1 MVESDRLELVVIG
14 ASAGGIESVSRL
26 LGSLGS
32 KFPLPIVVAQ
42 HLDPTHPSHLV
53 DVLARRS
60 ALPVQTLEAP
70 GSLEPGHVYVVPP
83 GNDAEISHG
92 GVTLAEHGRPGPT
105 PSIDRLLRSA
115 ADTYG
120 EGLIAV
126 ILSGAGTD
134 GADGAREVR
143 AQGGTVLIEDPAT
156 ASYPSMPAAVPP
168 SLVDGTASAEHMAGL
183 LERIAAEQA
192 ARGDDVHALTVILDR
207 VRERSGLDFSTYK
220 PATIHRRLRQRIAAT
235 ETDGLEGYA
244 RYLDE
249 HPDELARLVNS
260 FLIKVTE
267 FMRDPEL
274 FASLGEGILPELCER
289 ARKRGDELRIWSAG
303 CATGEEAYSIAI
315 LLADLLGEALD
326 TARVRIFAT
335 DIDAKAIAHAR
346 QGIYPA
352 TALASLSAERVE
364 KYFVRLPDDR
374 YQVKK
379 RLRSCVVF
387 GEHDLG
393 QRAPF
398 PRIDLV
404 LCRNVLIY
412 FTSEL
417 QRRVLQLFA
426 FALREGGYLVLGKA
440 ETVGPLAEFFTPDD
454 RFSKVYVR
462 RGGRAPIP
470 SLQPPQVLPRV
481 LPARMSARTPIP
493 PAPAPPAVAPP
504 RAPFEAVLTSFP
516 LGVVIIDRRYDILE
530 INLAARRLLAIHTPA
545 LGEDFVHLAHPVPH
559 RELLDLI
566 EGAFQSTSP
575 APLDV
580 RVDPPEA
587 GPPRYLQIACFPQ
600 HFEAGAPVTECAL
613 VLVTDVT
620 VPQSRIRELEHT
632 AAAES
637 AARAEIGSANA
648 ELQAAV
654 SRATGENKQL
664 AAAVEDL
671 RAARDRA
678 ESAKAESVATIE
690 RLGETNRRLTTANEE
705 LAATI
710 ERLRGANEELLVRA
724 EEAQA
729 AHEEVETLNEE
740 FQASNEELEALN
752 EELQATVE
760 ELTTTNSELEARY
773 RDNADLAR
781 TAQAEREKLAATLLG
796 IGDALVAVDASGR
809 PLFQNRAYEDT
820 LGDESALRDADG
832 RPLPPDR
839 TPAARAA
846 RCEAF
851 RTEITIGD
859 PSGPRRYFEAVG
871 NPIQG
876 PDGHAGGVVVM
887 RDITDRSIRVLQ
899 DRFLAMASHEL
910 RTPLVP
916 LMGYLDMLL
925 KLLDGA
931 DPRARRYASQ
941 ARQEVQRLE
950 GLVSDLVDV
959 VRLQT
964 GRLTLN
970 LEPVELRTVIARA
983 AQIAR
988 VSAGGTEI
996 REEAGSDVLV
1006 RGDAPRLEQVVINL
1020 LVNAVKH
1027 AAGTPRIDVRIRRGE
1042 DRPGYA
1048 DIVVEDYGAGIP
1060 AEALP
1065 HIFGSFYQ
1073 VEHKNRPSR
1082 GGMGLGLFI
1091 AKEIVDAHDGAISVE
1106 SEVGKGT
1113 RFTVRLPLDRRDSE
1127 SAQGS
1132 SDDQGVARGSNEAP
1146 AGVVRE
1152 GGTT

>member
-1 MVESDRLELVVIG
+1 VVESEKLELVVVG

-26 LGSLGS
+26 LGSLGP

-42 HLDPTHPSHLV
+42 HLDSTHPSHLV
-53 DVLARRS
+53 EVLARRS
-60 ALPVQTLEAP
+60 ALPVRAIEAS
-70 GSLEPGHVYVVPP
+70 GALEPGVVHVVPP
-83 GNDAEISHG
+83 GNDAEITHG
-92 GVTLAEHGRPGPT
+92 GITLAERGRPGPT
-105 PSIDRLLRSA
+105 PSIDRLLRTA
-115 ADTYG
+115 AVTHG

-134 GADGAREVR
+134 GAEGAREVR
-143 AQGGTVLIEDPAT
+143 EQGGTVLIEDPAT
-156 ASYPSMPAAVPP
+156 ASYPSMPAAVLPA
-168 SLVDGTASAEHMAGL
+168 LVDGMASAERMGSL
-183 LERIAAEQA
+183 LERVAAEQPG
-192 ARGDDVHALTVILDR
+192 RGDDMSALAAILDR

-220 PATIHRRLRQRIAAT
+220 PATIHRRLRQRVAAT
-235 ETDGLEGYA
+235 ESADLEGYA

-249 HPDELARLVNS
+249 HPDEIARLVNS
-260 FLIKVTE
+260 FLIKVTD

-274 FASLGEGILPELCER
+274 FASLGEGVLPELVER
-289 ARKRGDELRIWSAG
+289 ARKRGDDLRIWSAG

-315 LLADLLGEALD
+315 LLADLLGEGLD
-326 TARVRIFAT
+326 AARVRVFAT
-335 DIDAKAIAHAR
+335 DIDPKAIAQAR
-346 QGIYPA
+346 LGIYPA
-352 TALASLSAERVE
+352 SALASLSAERVE

-374 YQVKK
+374 YQVRK

-412 FTSEL
+412 FTAEL

-426 FALREGGYLVLGKA
+426 FALREGGYLVLGRA
-440 ETVGPLAEFFTPDD
+440 ETVGPLAELFAPDD
-454 RFSKVYVR
+454 RFPKVYVR

-470 SLQPPQVLPRV
+470 SLQPPQALPRPH
-481 LPARMSARTPIP
+481 PARANARAPTP
-493 PAPAPPAVAPP
+493 PAPAIEVVAPP

-516 LGVVIIDRRYDILE
+516 HGVIIIDRRYDILE

-545 LGEDFVHLAHPVPH
+545 LGEDFVHLAHLVPH
-559 RELLDLI
+559 RALLDLI
-566 EGAFQSTSP
+566 EGAFQGTSP
-575 APLDV
+575 VPLDV

-600 HFEAGAPVTECAL
+600 HIEEGSPGTEYAL

-620 VPQSRIRELEHT
+620 VPQSRLRELEQT
-632 AAAES
+632 AAGEGAAKAELD
-637 AARAEIGSANA
+637 RKVA
-648 ELQAAV
+648 ELQAAIA
-654 SRATGENKQL
+654 SAANENKQL
-664 AAAVEDL
+664 VAAIEDL
-671 RAARDRA
+671 HAARDRA
-678 ESAKAESVATIE
+678 EAAKAEGIATIE
-690 RLGETNRRLTTANEE
+690 RLGETNRRLTAANEA
-705 LAATI
+705 LASTI
-710 ERLRGANEELLVRA
+710 ERLRGANEELLVRS

-773 RDNADLAR
+773 RDNAELAR

-796 IGDALVAVDASGR
+796 IGDALIAVDASGR
-809 PLFQNRAYEDT
+809 LLFQNRAYVDT
-820 LGDESALRDADG
+820 VGDASALRDAEG

-851 RTEITIGD
+851 RTELTLGD
-859 PSGPRRYFEAVG
+859 PSGPRRYFEAIG
-871 NPIQG
+871 NPIMG
-876 PDGHAGGVVVM
+876 PDGHAGGVVII

-916 LMGYLDMLL
+916 LMGYLDMLQ
-925 KLLDGA
+925 KLLSEA
-931 DPRARRYASQ
+931 DPRARRYAAQ
-941 ARQEVQRLE
+941 ARQEVARLT

-964 GRLTLN
+964 GKLTLN
-970 LEPVELRTVIARA
+970 LEPVDLRAVVARA
-983 AQIAR
+983 AEVAR
-988 VSAGGTEI
+988 AVAAGMEI
-996 REEAGSDVLV
+996 REEPGPSVLV
-1006 RGDAPRLEQVVINL
+1006 HGDTPRLEQVVINL

-1027 AAGTPRIDVRIRRGE
+1027 ATGTPRIDVRIRRGE
-1042 DRPGYA
+1042 DGARHA
-1048 DIVVEDYGAGIP
+1048 DVIVEDYGAGIP

-1073 VEHKNRPSR
+1073 VQHDNRPSR

-1091 AKEIVDAHDGAISVE
+1091 AKEIVDAHEGAISAE

-1113 RFTVRLPLDRRDSE
+1113 RITVRLPLDRHDSE
-1127 SAQGS
+1127 PAHGS
-1132 SDDQGVARGSNEAP
+1132 DEAP
-1146 AGVVRE
+1146 ARRARE

>member
-1 MVESDRLELVVIG
+1 MVESDRLELVVVG
-14 ASAGGIESVSRL
+14 ASAGGIESASRL

-32 KFPLPIVVAQ
+32 KFPLPIIIAQ

-60 ALPVQTLEAP
+60 ALPVRTLEAL

-83 GNDAEISHG
+83 GNDVEISQD
-92 GVTLAEHGRPGPT
+92 GVTLSAPARSGPT

-126 ILSGAGTD
+126 ILSGAG
-134 GADGAREVR
+134 ADGAEGAGEVR
-143 AQGGTVLIEDPAT
+143 EKGGIVLIEDPAT

-168 SLVDGTASAEHMAGL
+168 ALVDGVASSDRLGPLLEHMA
-183 LERIAAEQA
+183 ADQA
-192 ARGDDVHALTVILDR
+192 VRKDDVRALAGILDR
-207 VRERSGLDFSTYK
+207 VRERSGLDFNTYK

-235 ETDGLEGYA
+235 ETEGLEGYA
-244 RYLDE
+244 RYLDA
-249 HPDELARLVNS
+249 HPDEHARLVNS

-267 FMRDPEL
+267 FMRDPDL
-274 FASLGEGILPELCER
+274 FVSLGEGILPELIDR
-289 ARKRGDELRIWSAG
+289 ARRRGDELRIWSAG
-303 CATGEEAYSIAI
+303 CSTGEEAYSIAI
-315 LLADLLGEALD
+315 LVADLLGDALD
-326 TARVRIFAT
+326 SARVRIFAT
-335 DIDAKAIAHAR
+335 DIDPKAIAHAR
-346 QGIYPA
+346 HGIYPA
-352 TALASLSAERVE
+352 GALANLSAERVAS
-364 KYFVRLPDDR
+364 YFVRLPDDR
-374 YQVKK
+374 YQIKK
-379 RLRSCVVF
+379 RLRACVVF

-426 FALREGGYLVLGKA
+426 FALREGGFLVLGRA

-470 SLQPPQVLPRV
+470 NMRPPQIPVRPL
-481 LPARMSARTPIP
+481 LPARASVKKVIP
-493 PAPAPPAVAPP
+493 PGPAIEVAPPP
-504 RAPFEAVLTSFP
+504 RAPFEAVLTNFP
-516 LGVVIIDRRYDILE
+516 LGVVIIDRHYDILE

-545 LGEDFVHLAHPVPH
+545 LGEDFVHLAHLVPH

-566 EGAFQSTSP
+566 EGAFQGTSP

-580 RVDPPEA
+580 RLDPPEA

-600 HFEAGAPVTECAL
+600 HLEAGSPVSECAL
-613 VLVTDVT
+613 LLVTDVT
-620 VPQSRIRELEHT
+620 VPQRRIRELEHT
-632 AAAES
+632 AASES
-637 AARAEIGSANA
+637 AAQAELSRAAE

-654 SRATGENKQL
+654 SRAAGENKQL
-664 AAAVEDL
+664 TAAVEDL

-678 ESAKAESVATIE
+678 EAAKAEGLATIE

-710 ERLRGANEELLVRA
+710 ERLRGVNEELLVRS

-773 RDNADLAR
+773 RDNAELAR

-796 IGDALVAVDASGR
+796 IGDALIAVDASGQL
-809 PLFQNRAYEDT
+809 LFQNRAYEDMI
-820 LGDESALRDADG
+820 GDASALRDADG
-832 RPLPPDR
+832 KPLPPDR
-839 TPAARAA
+839 TPVARAA
-846 RCEAF
+846 RCEGF
-851 RTEITIGD
+851 RSELTIGD

-931 DPRARRYASQ
+931 DPRAHRYASL
-941 ARQEVQRLE
+941 ARQEVARLT

-964 GRLTLN
+964 GKITLSF
-970 LEPVELRTVIARA
+970 EPVDLRTVISRAAEVARA
-983 AQIAR
+983 VAD
-988 VSAGGTEI
+988 GTEI
-996 REEAGSDVLV
+996 REEVGPKVLV

-1027 AAGTPRIDVRIRRGE
+1027 AAGTPHIDVRIRRGDE
-1042 DRPGYA
+1042 DPGHA

-1060 AEALP
+1060 AEELP
-1065 HIFGSFYQ
+1065 RIFGSFYQ

-1091 AKEIVDAHDGAISVE
+1091 AKEIVEAHRGSLSAE

-1113 RFTVRLPLDRRDSE
+1113 RIIVRLPLD
-1127 SAQGS
+1127 QGAAGGA
-1132 SDDQGVARGSNEAP
+1132 DDQGAAGGADEAP
-1146 AGVVRE
+1146 AGIE
-1152 GGTT
+1152 CDGGIS